1 MTNINELEKLGQL
14 YQKKLITKA
23 EFEKQKAALLAAEN
37 TSENGAKSQGIYIL
51 LALFLGGFGV
61 HNFYA
66 GYYKRAVAQLILT
79 ILAPFTLGI
88 TALVNFVW
96 IFINIFMI
104 QKDAKGVP
112 FKPCLVAKI
121 IAAILLGLCLL
132 GFVLIMIIGGIAGYS
147 MAMTRYQANEILNYT
162 AHVSTLGMSQ
172 NLDQG
177 YCRDVVEEPEIL
189 ADKECFFMARPDG
202 AGYIFQ
208 LDDLEEDVEDAL
220 EPLVEESMKQQGKFL
235 FTF

>member
-1 MTNINELEKLGQL
+1 
-14 YQKKLITKA
+14 
-23 EFEKQKAALLAAEN
+23 
-37 TSENGAKSQGIYIL
+37 
-51 LALFLGGFGV
+51 
-61 HNFYA
+61 
-66 GYYKRAVAQLILT
+66 
-79 ILAPFTLGI
+79 
-88 TALVNFVW
+88 
-96 IFINIFMI
+96 
-104 QKDAKGVP
+104 
-112 FKPCLVAKI
+112 
-121 IAAILLGLCLL
+121 
-132 GFVLIMIIGGIAGYS
+132 
-147 MAMTRYQANEILNYT
+147 
-162 AHVSTLGMSQ
+162 MSQ